1 MATALCTVSPVA
13 RLGRGRL
20 GYKAPSKVG
29 AKMVRP
35 ARAAHRLR
43 VNAFTITL
51 KTPSGDETVECS
63 GTDLSGRSD
72 RLIL

>member
-1 MATALCTVSPVA
+1 MATTICAVTPVA

-20 GYKAPSKVG
+20 GYKAPSKVA

-35 ARAAHRLR
+35 SRAASRLR

-51 KTPSGDETVECS
+51 KTPSGDETVECGGAAHS
-63 GTDLSGRSD
+63 
-72 RLIL
+72 